1 MTCRRCVFESIFI
14 IIFMLILNMQPYLHG
29 LREKMGMSAHFPRDR
44 TLPGTERYRGGGLL
58 VKVLALK
65 VKV

>member
-1 MTCRRCVFESIFI
+1 
-14 IIFMLILNMQPYLHG
+14 MQPYLHG
-29 LREKMGMSAHFPRDR
+29 LRKKMGMSAHFPRGR
-44 TLPGTERYRGGGLL
+44 TLPDTEHYRGGGLL